1 MIWPLVFGF
10 FLKLPCD
17 PNAQLVLKSQSS
29 YELFKN
35 LFIHSFIYWLYW
47 VFIAMH
53 GLSLVVVD
61 GDYSLVGLFIA
72 VVPLME
78 HGL

>member
-1 MIWPLVFGF
+1 MYSI
-10 FLKLPCD
+10 
-17 PNAQLVLKSQSS
+17 QS
-29 YELFKN
+29 LTIFC
-35 LFIHSFIYWLYW
+35 FFIYFCFWLHW